1 MARQIK
7 PKTFMKIVY
16 VYTINTTH
24 FPDSRVRYH
33 DGDFTRYKHQSK
45 SIEIEIPT
53 RACGSKKRI
62 WFRVDSNRGP
72 SDI

>member
-16 VYTINTTH
+16 VSTINTTH
-24 FPDSRVRYH
+24 FPDSRMRYH
-33 DGDFTRYKHQSK
+33 DGDFSRYKHQNK

-53 RACGSKKRI
+53 RACGS
-62 WFRVDSNRGP
+62 
-72 SDI
+72 